1 MKNRFIKNVFA
12 VLALYT
18 AMLAIVYFGKEIA
31 DGIKQG
37 INLSLNLIIPSL
49 FLFLALAD
57 FTMKSGLYK
66 YLSVPFGFLKRPL
79 RLDTYRL
86 SIFILSLI
94 GGYPIGARLLAS
106 AVKSNRISSAD
117 ASRMF
122 CFCTNCGPAFLI
134 TAVGIG
140 IYKNPIIGTVIYLSQ
155 IIAALVLGFLN
166 KPLQYVISDGKS
178 YSDKIS
184 IPSALVSSVTDTI
197 KALSA
202 ICGFIVF
209 FSAFMPLTK
218 ILFSEFPK
226 TATIITNGLLEVTE
240 GCTQAASLSFTAA
253 VIMTAIFTG
262 FGGICV
268 TLQLTALLRGTG
280 IKLCRFF
287 AMRLVYTAISA
298 AVTWTLLSA
307 LPQSVALN
315 TSAASIIIKNGEKI
329 AQTYSSSPICSFF
342 MLLLAVMLL
351 FSQKKSVKI

>member
-12 VLALYT
+12 AFALY
-18 AMLAIVYFGKEIA
+18 ASMLGIVYFGKEIA

-37 INLSLNLIIPSL
+37 VNLSVNLIIPSL

-57 FTMKSGLYK
+57 FIMKSGLYK
-66 YLSVPFGFLKRPL
+66 YLSVPFGFLKCPL
-79 RLDTYRL
+79 RLDAYRL

-94 GGYPIGARLLAS
+94 GGYPVGARLLAS
-106 AVKSNRISSAD
+106 AVKSNRLSSAD

-140 IYKNPIIGTVIYLSQ
+140 IYQNPIIGAVIYFSQ
-155 IIAALVLGFLN
+155 IIAALMLGFLN
-166 KPLQYVISDGKS
+166 KPLQPIVSDGRS
-178 YSDKIS
+178 CSDKNSIS
-184 IPSALVSSVTDTI
+184 SALVSSVTDTI

-226 TATIITNGLLEVTE
+226 TATIIINGLLEVTA
-240 GCTQAASLSFTAA
+240 GCTQATALPFTAA
-253 VIMTAIFTG
+253 VIITSVFTG

-268 TLQLTALLRGTG
+268 MLQLTALLSGTG
-280 IKLCRFF
+280 IKLCRFL
-287 AMRLVYTAISA
+287 AMRLLYTAISA
-298 AVTWTLLSA
+298 AVSWTLLSA
-307 LPQSVALN
+307 LPQSVILN
-315 TSAASIIIKNGEKI
+315 ASAASIIIKNGEKI
-329 AQTYSSSPICSFF
+329 AQTYSSSPLCSFF